1 MAQTSAG
8 LNPATSI
15 ITASSNLVDGAIAT
29 KKYVKSKMKLKL
41 KGNPN
46 FVQTNDYELL
56 NPQASMVMVA
66 QADLPTKW
74 GNFRIVG
81 FYEKKTGKEHT
92 AIIKG
97 DVTSMENVPLRVHSQ
112 CHTGDVLGS
121 LRCDCQAQLE
131 FALEYLGT
139 HEKGVVLY
147 LMQEG
152 RGIGL
157 LNKIKAYQ
165 LQDLG
170 LDTVEANVFLGFKP
184 DQRRYKIAAEMID
197 QLDIKSIELMTNNVE
212 KIEGLKKEGVKVN
225 KRIPVIVGENKF
237 NFEYLKTKK
246 EDMGHLL

>member
-1 MAQTSAG
+1 
-8 LNPATSI
+8 
-15 ITASSNLVDGAIAT
+15 
-29 KKYVKSKMKLKL
+29 
-41 KGNPN
+41 
-46 FVQTNDYELL
+46 
-56 NPQASMVMVA
+56 
-66 QADLPTKW
+66 
-74 GNFRIVG
+74 
-81 FYEKKTGKEHT
+81 
-92 AIIKG
+92 
-97 DVTSMENVPLRVHSQ
+97 
-112 CHTGDVLGS
+112 
-121 LRCDCQAQLE
+121 
-131 FALEYLGT
+131 
-139 HEKGVVLY
+139 
-147 LMQEG
+147 MQEG